1 MNDDSLRR
9 FDPPTT
15 LPRQPI
21 AAPAAST
28 AASTVTAIA
37 RRASDT
43 PDEGVATEPPPS
55 NPNPSGPMS
64 SASPAAFSFRDRDG
78 GEDSAPL
85 TDAPPPMSF
94 ATSTGTRRATLT
106 LMTGAN
112 AGETFTLASECE
124 IGRAPEAT
132 LFVHD
137 AGVSRHH
144 ARIFKRLDGRYF
156 IEDLGSSNGT
166 FVGPRSVTRCEL
178 TPGDR
183 VRLGPST
190 VFRFTISDDAELAL
204 QRKLYDASTRD
215 ALTRVYN
222 RRYLQDRLAMEI
234 LQARRKQTPLA
245 VLLVDLDN
253 FKNTN
258 DTRGHLA
265 GDQVLRT
272 VASHVALYLRTD
284 DFVAR
289 YGGEEFVIVARAPRA
304 SAAILA
310 ERMRSAIEKLPIPV
324 EDGPVYVT
332 ASFGVAEIS
341 EVDPASDGDA
351 LIGLADSR
359 LYRAKHIG
367 RNYVCASDDVA
378 EPGQ

>member
-1 MNDDSLRR
+1 MNDDSVQRR
-9 FDPPTT
+9 DSATT
-15 LPRQPI
+15 LPRLVVSP
-21 AAPAAST
+21 P
-28 AASTVTAIA
+28 VGV
-37 RRASDT
+37 RRSNES
-43 PDEGVATEPPPS
+43 PDDGVATEPPPS
-55 NPNPSGPMS
+55 NPSPSSGPI
-64 SASPAAFSFRDRDG
+64 SAAPSTLSVLDDDAA
-78 GEDSAPL
+78 APL

-94 ATSTGTRRATLT
+94 STSVGVRRATLT

-112 AGETFTLASECE
+112 AGETFALASECE

-144 ARIFKRLDGRYF
+144 ARIFRRLDGRYF
-156 IEDLGSSNGT
+156 VEDLNSSNGT
-166 FVGPRSVTRCEL
+166 FVGPRSVTCCEL

-183 VRLGPST
+183 IRLGPST

-222 RRYLQDRLAMEI
+222 RRYLQDRLVTEMRE
-234 LQARRKQTPLA
+234 ARRKQTPLA
-245 VLLVDLDN
+245 VLLVDLDF
-253 FKNTN
+253 FKQTN
-258 DTRGHLA
+258 DKHGHLA

-272 VASHVALYLRTD
+272 VSAHVALYLRSD

-289 YGGEEFVIVARAPRA
+289 YGGEEFVIVARAPRT

-310 ERMRSAIEKLPIPV
+310 ERMRSAIEKLPIPM

-341 EVDPASDGDA
+341 EIDPASDGDA

-359 LYRAKHIG
+359 LYRAKHFG
-367 RNYVCASDDVA
+367 RNCVCASDDASV
-378 EPGQ
+378 